1 MAEISDALRSLMA
14 DPARITC
21 VRSGRTVDLPAFAR
35 LVDARATQIEEHSL
49 QSPARIVIAIN
60 DPIDCLASLFAVWQ
74 CGKCAVM
81 VNPGIKTQ
89 ERENVI
95 ASTGAALWLDDSQVV
110 QLSASHPHEDEI
122 KDAALILMTS
132 GTTGVPKGV
141 THSLAGLQARLDENL
156 KAIGPAA
163 LQRTLCTLPLFFGHG
178 LIGNALTTLY
188 AGQHLFLWPKV
199 QMNELSSFGATLDK
213 NGITF
218 FSSVPSFWRMLLAI
232 SPPPKAPMQR
242 VHVGSAPLSADLWR
256 KICEWCGTGNVF
268 NTYGMT
274 ETANWISGGAFGET
288 ESTDGYV
295 GRPWGGEFRVLRDGR
310 LHKTGDGEIAVKSPG
325 QMLGFWRNAEKTRE
339 TMMDG
344 FLLTGDLGQLST
356 DQSLR
361 LVGRTKNE
369 INIAGIKVLAEEVD
383 MLLEAHPEVA
393 EACSFGIPDAVSGE
407 RVAAIVR
414 ARTPDLLAQ
423 DLILWCRQNARAD
436 AVPSKIEIVDEIPKN
451 DRGKIA
457 RVDVKARMIAKWS

>member
-1 MAEISDALRSLMA
+1 MAEVDDALRNLLPG
-14 DPARITC
+14 PARMTC
-21 VRSGRTVDLPAFAR
+21 VRSGRTVDRTAFGQ
-35 LVDARATQIEEHSL
+35 LVDARATEIKKHIPP
-49 QSPARIVIAIN
+49 SPARIVIAIN
-60 DPIDCLASLFAVWQ
+60 DPIDCLVSLFAVWQ
-74 CGKCAVM
+74 SGKCAVM
-81 VNPGIKTQ
+81 VNPGIKDK
-89 ERENVI
+89 ERGNVI
-95 ASTGAALWLDDSQVV
+95 ASTGASLWLEDGHAVQPLAFDPRDD
-110 QLSASHPHEDEI
+110 DI
-122 KDAALILMTS
+122 KNAALILMTS

-141 THSLAGLQARLDENL
+141 THSLAGLQARLEENL

-178 LIGNALTTLY
+178 LIGNALTALY

-199 QMNELSSFGATLDK
+199 QMNELSSFGATLDS

-218 FSSVPSFWRMLLAI
+218 FSSVPSFWRMLLAV
-232 SPPPKAPMQR
+232 SLPPKAPMQR

-256 KICEWCGTGNVF
+256 KIGEWCGTGNVF

-295 GRPWGGEFRVLRDGR
+295 GRPWGGEFRVLRDGH
-310 LHKTGDGEIAVKSPG
+310 LHDTGEGEIAVKSPG
-325 QMLGFWRNAEKTRE
+325 QMLGFWRDADKTRE

-344 FLLTGDLGQLST
+344 FLLTGDLGQLSA

-361 LVGRTKNE
+361 LVGRSKNE

-383 MLLEAHPEVA
+383 MLLESHPDVA

-423 DLILWCRQNARAD
+423 DLILWCRENARAD
-436 AVPSKIEIVDEIPKN
+436 AVPSKIEIVGEIPKN